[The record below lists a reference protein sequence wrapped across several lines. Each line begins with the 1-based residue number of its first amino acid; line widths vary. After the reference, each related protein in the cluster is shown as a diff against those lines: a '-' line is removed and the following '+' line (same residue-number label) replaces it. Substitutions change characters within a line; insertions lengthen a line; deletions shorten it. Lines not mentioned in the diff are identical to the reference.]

1 MLESERYIE
10 GTRVLEPNAFRTL
23 VNAFVAA
30 RQKHLADCSII
41 KVSVDDMM
49 TLNEAGEK
57 MAKLLRT
64 TDYLGSLNDSHLY
77 ILLANTNS
85 TDATYVAK
93 RIKDLGLRYEMITRI

>member
-10 GTRVLEPNAFRTL
+10 GTRVLELNAFRTL

-41 KVSVDDMM
+41 RVSVDDMM

-57 MAKLLRT
+57 WQNFLEQL
-64 TDYLGSLNDSHLY
+64 
-77 ILLANTNS
+77 I
-85 TDATYVAK
+85 
-93 RIKDLGLRYEMITRI
+93 I